1 MFLKVHF
8 THNIFII
15 SEIRTEN
22 VFISAWQRSSMLTGD
37 NKSNERVSLTVSA
50 NNDHMSK
57 RDPNRA
63 AGFNYETP
71 ESQQE
76 KRDAN
81 EVKRHMIDNEV
92 KYT

>member
-1 MFLKVHF
+1 
-8 THNIFII
+8 
-15 SEIRTEN
+15 
-22 VFISAWQRSSMLTGD
+22 MLAGD

-50 NNDHMSK
+50 SSNHMSK

-81 EVKRHMIDNEV
+81 KVKRHMIKNEV
-92 KYT
+92 EKHVKEVIWAFNDENSHGKILHYERLSANPNGGN